1 MIPELKRH
9 LKGVPNFIYRIVWAI
24 FMITWTGLLFRI
36 TFQPNRYTFTYTLKK
51 NRSMYFFFGNTKWYK
66 NWTYTYNFFQDI
78 LYCRKA
84 TKTIDEFR
92 IIISNVP
99 FLFVDVGGQRTHRQK
114 WFSCFDKVMAILF
127 LGM

>member
-1 MIPELKRH
+1 
-9 LKGVPNFIYRIVWAI
+9 
-24 FMITWTGLLFRI
+24 
-36 TFQPNRYTFTYTLKK
+36 
-51 NRSMYFFFGNTKWYK
+51 MYFFFGNITKIEHIHK
-66 NWTYTYNFFQDI
+66 NFFQDI

-127 LGM
+127 LGMYLLFYNKGIPSFLFCLCIDLL

>member
-9 LKGVPNFIYRIVWAI
+9 LKGVPNFIYQIVWAI
-24 FMITWTGLLFRI
+24 FMITWTELLFRI
-36 TFQPNRYTFTYTLKK
+36 TFQPNRYTFTYTFKK
-51 NRSMYFFFGNTKWYK
+51 LGQFFFFFLVIVQKLNI
-66 NWTYTYNFFQDI
+66 YTYNFFQDI

>member
-1 MIPELKRH
+1 MLFD
-9 LKGVPNFIYRIVWAI
+9 NFSAI
-24 FMITWTGLLFRI
+24 DNHNFGEFHGLLRGLWNDPGIKEAFERRTEFHLPDSMGYFYDHLDRI
-36 TFQPNRYTFTYTLKK
+36 IVPDYVPTQ
-51 NRSMYFFFGNTKWYK
+51 
-66 NWTYTYNFFQDI
+66 QDI

-92 IIISNVP
+92 IMISNVP

-127 LGM
+127 LGK